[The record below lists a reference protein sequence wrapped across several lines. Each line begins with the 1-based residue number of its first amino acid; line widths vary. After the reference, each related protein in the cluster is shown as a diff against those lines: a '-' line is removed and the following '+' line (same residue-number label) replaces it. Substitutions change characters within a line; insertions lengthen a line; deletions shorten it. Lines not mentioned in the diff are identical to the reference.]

1 MVNLVNGFCFPLKD
15 GASGS
20 PAVHDTT
27 IILPGF
33 GDTSTCAAGS
43 ARRGVRWWAIAIH
56 VDVAIKSSDQLVAPG
71 SARVHVTER
80 GWPGGVRRHGGGA
93 GETGVGCLPGYFYL
107 ARRRHARDASED
119 GCLAALGPCLACPAS
134 PLFFSFLFGGFC
146 WLVVGGIRVAVAF
159 Q

>member
-15 GASGS
+15 GASRS

-27 IILPGF
+27 IILSVDRYLTRRRAMKQKKILCSVGPARRLPGF

-107 ARRRHARDASED
+107 ARRRHARE
-119 GCLAALGPCLACPAS
+119 
-134 PLFFSFLFGGFC
+134 
-146 WLVVGGIRVAVAF
+146 
-159 Q
+159 

>member
-119 GCLAALGPCLACPAS
+119 GCLAALGLPWPA
-134 PLFFSFLFGGFC
+134 PPRLCFFLFFSGWFC

-159 Q
+159 P